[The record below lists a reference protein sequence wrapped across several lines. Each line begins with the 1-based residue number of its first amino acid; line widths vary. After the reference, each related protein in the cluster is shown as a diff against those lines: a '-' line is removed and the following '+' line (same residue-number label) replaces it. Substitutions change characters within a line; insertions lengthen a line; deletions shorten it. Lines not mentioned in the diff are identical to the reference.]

1 MSTINDGKSRL
12 DDHWMAPLLA
22 PRTIAIVG
30 ASNRKGSVGANVMA
44 ALQSGRYEGQL
55 WPVNPRY
62 EKVADLDCVGS
73 MAELLSPPDLAILS
87 VASERMEGVFADA
100 IDQGAR
106 SIVIFDPCMIEGD
119 SNPKLLDRLKARAK
133 EADIPV
139 CGGNGVGFY
148 NLESQT
154 FACFSR
160 PLVNEVG
167 HIAAFCH
174 SGSAFGM
181 IGKFDPRFRFNLL
194 TSQGQEI
201 NGSVADYM
209 DYALELDSTRVLALF
224 LESVRDPERFLAV
237 LERARAKDVPVVTTK
252 VGRTARSAFLAT
264 THSGAVA
271 GSDSAF
277 DAVCDKFG
285 VLRTDD
291 LDGLMATAQI
301 LAMPHRAGPGELA
314 AVLDS
319 GGLREQLIDM
329 AADMGVPLADLTPD
343 TTKKLRARL
352 PHMLEAVN
360 PLDAAG
366 PLRDDYED
374 IIIDSVGYV
383 AGDPN
388 AAITAHEIYMTDTIA
403 DDSPQAEAAL
413 TMAERFGKPFIVI
426 NSFGTTSNAQVARR
440 LMDGGVPLINGLRP
454 ALTAIRNA
462 FAYRDRR
469 DVTDTPPQEADAGVV
484 APWRDKLGGGGAVDE
499 TMALAMLSDFGVP
512 VARSTTCM
520 TLEEATAAAATTG
533 YPVVMKTAE
542 PGIAHKSD
550 VGGVRLG
557 LSDDDELAQA
567 YRDIAGRLGPRVTV
581 AAMVPRG
588 VELAFGMVRDAQ
600 FGPIVM
606 VGAGGTLIESLDDR
620 CFGLPPFGEATAHR
634 LLGRLKL
641 APLLEG
647 ARGAAPAD
655 KDALASALSRFSVLA
670 AALGDVVAE
679 IDVNPVIAGP
689 DGAIAVDALV
699 EVG

>member
-1 MSTINDGKSRL
+1 MSTVKDGTSRL
-12 DDHWMAPLLA
+12 DHHWMAPLLA

-30 ASNRKGSVGANVMA
+30 ASNRAGSVGANVMA
-44 ALQSGRYEGQL
+44 ALQSGRYDGQL
-55 WPVNPRY
+55 WPINPRY
-62 EKVADLDCVGS
+62 EKVAELDCVGS
-73 MAELLSPPDLAILS
+73 MADLPSPPDLAVLS
-87 VASERMEGVFADA
+87 VASERMESVFADA
-100 IDQGAR
+100 IEQGAR
-106 SIVIFDPCMIEGD
+106 SLVIFDPCMIEND
-119 SNPKLLDRLKARAK
+119 SEPKLLDRLKARAK
-133 EADIPV
+133 EARIPV

-148 NLESQT
+148 NFVSQT

-160 PLVNEVG
+160 PIVNEVG

-174 SGSAFGM
+174 SGSVFGM
-181 IGKFDPRFRFNLL
+181 VGKFDPRFRFNLL

-201 NGSVADYM
+201 NGSVAEYM

-224 LESVRDPERFLAV
+224 LESVRDPERFLTV
-237 LERARAKDVPVVTTK
+237 LEKARDKDVPVVATK

-301 LAMPHRAGPGELA
+301 LAMPHRVGPGDLA

-329 AADMGVPLADLTPD
+329 AGDMGVPLADLTDD
-343 TTKKLRARL
+343 TTKKLRGRL

-360 PLDAAG
+360 PVDAAG

-374 IIIDSVGYV
+374 IIIDSVGLV

-388 AAITAHEIYMTDTIA
+388 VAITAHEIYITDTIDA
-403 DDSPQAEAAL
+403 DTPQADAAL

-426 NSFGTTSNAQVARR
+426 NSFGTTSNAQVANR
-440 LMDGGVPLINGLRP
+440 LMDGAVPLINGLRP
-454 ALTAIRNA
+454 ALTAIRHA
-462 FAYRDRR
+462 FAYRESRNAEDA
-469 DVTDTPPQEADAGVV
+469 PPETVDGAIV
-484 APWRDKLGGGGAVDE
+484 AAWRERLGGGAIDE
-499 TMALAMLSDFGVP
+499 SAGLAMLSDFGVP
-512 VARSTTCM
+512 VAHSTTCA
-520 TLEEATAAAATTG
+520 TFDEAKAAAAATG
-533 YPVVMKTAE
+533 YPIVMKTAE

-557 LSDDDELAQA
+557 ISDEDGLAEA
-567 YRDIAGRLGPRVTV
+567 YGDISGRLGPSVTV

-588 VELAFGMVRDAQ
+588 VELAFGMVRDVQ

-620 CFGLPPFGEATAHR
+620 CFGLPPFGEATARR

-641 APLLEG
+641 ARLLQG
-647 ARGAAPAD
+647 VRGAAPAD
-655 KDALASALSRFSVLA
+655 MDALAFALSRFSVLA
-670 AALGDVVAE
+670 AALGDLVPE
-679 IDVNPVIAGP
+679 IDANPVIAGP
-689 DGAIAVDALV
+689 DGAVAVDVLV

>member
-1 MSTINDGKSRL
+1 MTEPSSDL

-30 ASNRKGSVGANVMA
+30 ASNREGSVGAKVMT
-44 ALQSGRYEGQL
+44 ALQSGRHESQL

-62 EKVADLDCVGS
+62 EKVADLNCVGS
-73 MAELLSPPDLAILS
+73 MADLPSPPDLAILS
-87 VASERMEGVFADA
+87 VASERMESVFADA

-106 SIVIFDPCMIEGD
+106 SLVIFDPCMIEGD
-119 SNPKLLDRLKARAK
+119 SDPKLLDRLKARAR
-133 EADIPV
+133 EAGIPV

-148 NLESQT
+148 NFVSQT
-154 FACFSR
+154 FACFS
-160 PLVNEVG
+160 PPIVNEVG
-167 HIAAFCH
+167 HVAAFCH
-174 SGSAFGM
+174 SGSVFGM
-181 IGKFDPRFRFNLL
+181 VGKFDPRFRFNLL

-209 DYALELDSTRVLALF
+209 DYALGLESTRVLALF

-237 LERARAKDVPVVTTK
+237 LEKAQTRDVPVVVTK

-291 LDGLMATAQI
+291 LDGLMATAQV
-301 LAMPHRAGPGELA
+301 LAMPYRAGPGELA

-329 AADMGVPLADLTPD
+329 ADDMGVPLADLTPE

-374 IIIDSVGYV
+374 IIIDSVGFV

-388 AAITAHEIYMTDTIA
+388 VAITAHEIYITDAIA
-403 DDSPQAEAAL
+403 EDSPQAEAAPAML
-413 TMAERFGKPFIVI
+413 DRFEKPFIVL
-426 NSFGTTSNAQVARR
+426 NSFGTTSNAGVARK
-440 LMDGGVPLINGLRP
+440 LIDGGVPLINGLRP
-454 ALTAIRNA
+454 ALTGIRHA

-469 DVTDTPPQEADAGVV
+469 NVVETPPGEADAGVV
-484 APWRDKLGGGGAVDE
+484 ATWRDKLGGDSATDE
-499 TMALAMLSDFGVP
+499 TMALAMLNDFGVP
-512 VARSTTCM
+512 VARSTTCVS
-520 TLEEATAAAATTG
+520 LEEAKFAATATG

-542 PGIAHKSD
+542 SGIAHKSD

-557 LSDDDELAQA
+557 LGDFDDLAEA
-567 YRDIAGRLGPRVTV
+567 YGDIAGRLGPRVTV
-581 AAMVPRG
+581 AAMAPRG

-620 CFGLPPFGEATAHR
+620 CFGLPPFGEVTARR

-641 APLLEG
+641 ARLLDG
-647 ARGAAPAD
+647 VRGAAPAD
-655 KDALASALSRFSVLA
+655 MDALASALSRFSVLA

-689 DGAIAVDALV
+689 DGAIAVDALI
-699 EVG
+699 EAG